1 MYYSDL
7 RVIVSFTL
15 GITTNLPYNS
25 RPEELQ
31 LILYSAVS
39 SEDVVSL
46 ELVSVPSTTSVDGS
60 GSSFEALTKKRDH
73 RVHVPYGD
81 SFVFKE
87 VSGGIVAE
95 TFLMKISSFHGG
107 ILMIVRKI

>member
-46 ELVSVPSTTSVDGS
+46 ELVSVPSTTSVDG
-60 GSSFEALTKKRDH
+60 
-73 RVHVPYGD
+73 
-81 SFVFKE
+81 
-87 VSGGIVAE
+87 VS
-95 TFLMKISSFHGG
+95 
-107 ILMIVRKI
+107 ILGHCIEK